1 MVPVVSLPITDYV
14 SCGIV
19 IYGLYYVKVYSI
31 YIQFVKSFYHERM
44 LYLSNAFYASI
55 ETIVWC
61 LYFILSVWCI
71 AFIDFHK
78 LRYLHSRD
86 KPCLIMIYDPF
97 NVLLN
102 SVCQYFIEK
111 FYTYTYTFY
120 TPCWAEAQTAIKTA
134 GRNINNPRYVDD
146 TTLMAQSE
154 EELKSL
160 LMKVEEKSG
169 KIGLKLNI
177 QKTKIM
183 ASGPITS

>member
-1 MVPVVSLPITDYV
+1 MVGLPLLCWIRAVRVCTMALILNLTEKFSIFRHWVSCCVPQVVPVVSLPITDYV

-120 TPCWAEAQTAIKTA
+120 TPCWAGWSTNCNQ
-134 GRNINNPRYVDD
+134 DCW
-146 TTLMAQSE
+146 
-154 EELKSL
+154 
-160 LMKVEEKSG
+160 EKY
-169 KIGLKLNI
+169 
-177 QKTKIM
+177 Q
-183 ASGPITS
+183 